1 MVRGVRGLTLIE
13 LLVAIAIF
21 SVLSGVS
28 YRALTVVLESR
39 SRIDQETRKWREIA
53 LFFVRLEQDLA
64 TAAPR
69 PVRDAGDRL
78 VPAFVGNAAATRP
91 DETAIQFTRTGF
103 VTDPAAVEPPR
114 RLGYRLRAGAVELL
128 SWNALDPGPQAQ
140 PSVTVVLHDVQG
152 LSVRFLDRRGQ
163 WVATWPQAGS
173 AAAPTSIPAG
183 VEVAITLGAGERITR
198 LFATSARLPQ

>member
-1 MVRGVRGLTLIE
+1 MRGVRGLTLIE

-64 TAAPR
+64 AAAPR

-91 DETAIQFTRTGF
+91 EETAIHFTRTGF
-103 VTDPAAVEPPR
+103 ATDPAAVEPPR
-114 RLGYRLRAGAVELL
+114 RIGYRLRGGAVELL
-128 SWNALDPGPQAQ
+128 SWNALDLGPQAQ

-152 LSVRFLDRRGQ
+152 LNVRFLNRRGE
-163 WVATWPQAGS
+163 WVTSWPTSESGV
-173 AAAPTSIPAG
+173 APTSIPAG
-183 VEVAITLGAGERITR
+183 VEIAMTFGSGERITR
-198 LFATSARLPQ
+198 LFATSTRLPQ